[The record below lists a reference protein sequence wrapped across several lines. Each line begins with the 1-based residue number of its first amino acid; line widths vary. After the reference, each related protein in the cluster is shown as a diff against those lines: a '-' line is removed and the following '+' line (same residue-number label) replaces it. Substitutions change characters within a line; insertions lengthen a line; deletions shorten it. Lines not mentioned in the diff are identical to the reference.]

1 VETIPAYRLYAAP
14 EGNQDARGAAFISLP
29 MEIMA
34 ADATGDVLTP
44 VKLDLL
50 GAADEHLINAAPPR
64 RAHRS
69 LGAE

>member
-1 VETIPAYRLYAAP
+1 
-14 EGNQDARGAAFISLP
+14 

-44 VKLDLL
+44 VKPDFL
-50 GAADEHLINAAPPR
+50 GAADEHMVHAAPSR

-69 LGAE
+69 LDAE

>member
-1 VETIPAYRLYAAP
+1 
-14 EGNQDARGAAFISLP
+14 

-34 ADATGDVLTP
+34 ADATVDALTP
-44 VKLDLL
+44 VKPDLL
-50 GAADEHLINAAPPR
+50 GAIVDEHLIHAAPSR